1 MSKKLLYDITKTKE
15 IKNSIGNVKIKKYEV
30 KKDGKVINIK
40 SIKSIIDNI
49 QKEADNAGKNIKILA
64 QGVGVLGQ
72 IILKGTN
79 ETSDEMLERNEEY
92 FEGQVRD
99 NSKFESF
106 SSVGISIYYL

>member
-49 QKEADNAGKNIKILA
+49 QKEADSSGKQIKIMA

-99 NSKFESF
+99 NSKFE
-106 SSVGISIYYL
+106 